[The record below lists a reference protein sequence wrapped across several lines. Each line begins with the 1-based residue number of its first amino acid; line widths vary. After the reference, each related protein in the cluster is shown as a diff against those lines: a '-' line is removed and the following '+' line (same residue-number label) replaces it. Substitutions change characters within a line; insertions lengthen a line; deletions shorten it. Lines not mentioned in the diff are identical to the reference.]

1 MGQYRFKR
9 SFSDNSDISEKL
21 FDLLEI
27 VFPGIRDGAKQIQ
40 ELGVTWESAST
51 PFIKFQNDI
60 AISHVGVL
68 EIPMHIMSHT
78 MTVGGIHAVATH
90 PEFQRRGYYREV
102 MTEVLKHCD
111 QQYKTLVLTTS
122 NPEFYTPFGFRIIPE
137 YLFKTKCK
145 APVGSNGFRVLD
157 IADHQD
163 LELLHRLL
171 EVRSPVSH
179 IVGIVNEKP
188 LFCFN
193 EGGRSLYYAADL
205 DLISCMTIE
214 NNQLHIFDIVAPQ
227 ISPLT
232 EILARI
238 PQVIAEVFVYFSPE
252 LLDIEET
259 QAFPY
264 QLDDGLLMVRGEFA
278 AEGQKFMLPRSA
290 RC

>member
-1 MGQYRFKR
+1 MSQYRFKR
-9 SFSDNSDISEKL
+9 SFAENTDISEQL
-21 FDLLEI
+21 FNLLEL
-27 VFPGIRDGAKQIQ
+27 VFPGIRDGAEQIQ
-40 ELGVTWESAST
+40 RLGVSWESAST

-68 EIPMHIMSHT
+68 EIPMQIMSQT
-78 MTVGGIHAVATH
+78 LTVGGIHAVATH

-102 MTEVLKHCD
+102 MTEVLKYCD
-111 QQYKTLVLTTS
+111 QLYKTLVLTTS
-122 NPEFYTPFGFRIIPE
+122 NPEIYTPFGFRIIPE
-137 YLFKTKCK
+137 YLFQTKCK
-145 APVGSNGFRVLD
+145 LQAGSNGFRVLD

-179 IVGIVNEKP
+179 IVGIFNEKP

-205 DLISCMTIE
+205 DLISCMSRE
-214 NNQLHIFDIVAPQ
+214 NQQLHIFDLVAPQ
-227 ISPLT
+227 IYPLT

-238 PQVIAEVFVYFSPE
+238 PYSIEEVFIYFSPE
-252 LLDIEET
+252 LLDIEQIE
-259 QAFPY
+259 AFPHK
-264 QLDDGLLMVRGEFA
+264 LDDGVLMVRGEFA
-278 AEGQKFMLPRSA
+278 AEGQKFMLPRSG